1 MDKLKKTTSS
11 SVSKIVKENE
21 KLLTKII
28 SLKYKIRDRKKELSV
43 ITNSKAYRIWQLL
56 SKIKKRIFL
65 IPIQLLIRLP
75 ISILYFIVFTPIFI
89 LSKLAT
95 VFHLFAHPKLTLS
108 TRETM
113 LDGISFIIPTWNKKD
128 MVLKCLSLLDRIASE
143 ERLELPIEIIIIEN
157 GSIDGTY
164 EALNKFKTKNRL
176 VILKQIT
183 NLGFA
188 KAINLGVK
196 SAQYNYI
203 YLLNNDME
211 PQTNFLSE
219 LIKLSQKLI
228 EKNKLFFGIA
238 SQIFFYD
245 KSKRRE
251 ESGKTFFHMHNG
263 FLDVAHVINNFNLE
277 NISITAYAGG
287 GSSLLNK
294 HLFTKL
300 GMFDHKTYTPLYCED
315 MDMGYLA
322 WKYGYPS
329 YFLPSS
335 QIIHHHQSS
344 SKNLARNPGY
354 FMYKN
359 FVAFILKNTAS
370 TTLFFKHLFIFM
382 FKIIV
387 FSDSFNYARE
397 NLTNCINIFK
407 SRVKSNKYLP
417 VFLDQDLL
425 DFVKFETK
433 YGNKY
438 L

>member
-1 MDKLKKTTSS
+1 
-11 SVSKIVKENE
+11 
-21 KLLTKII
+21 
-28 SLKYKIRDRKKELSV
+28 
-43 ITNSKAYRIWQLL
+43 
-56 SKIKKRIFL
+56 
-65 IPIQLLIRLP
+65 
-75 ISILYFIVFTPIFI
+75 
-89 LSKLAT
+89 
-95 VFHLFAHPKLTLS
+95 
-108 TRETM
+108 M

-128 MVLKCLSLLDRIASE
+128 MVLKCLSLLDQIVSE
-143 ERLELPIEIIIIEN
+143 ERSELPIEIIVIEN

-164 EALNKFKTKNRL
+164 EALNKLKTKNRL
-176 VILKQIT
+176 VILKQST

-188 KAINLGVK
+188 RAINLATK
-196 SAQYNYI
+196 SAQYNYL

-211 PQTNFLSE
+211 PQKNFLSE

-228 EKNKLFFGIA
+228 DKNNLFFGLA

-263 FLDVAHVINNFNLE
+263 FLDVAHVMNNFNLE

-287 GSSLLNK
+287 GSSLINK
-294 HLFTKL
+294 HLFMKL

-335 QIIHHHQSS
+335 QIVHHHQSS
-344 SKNLARNPGY
+344 SKNLAHNPRY

-359 FVAFILKNTAS
+359 FVAFILKNTTS
-370 TTLFFKHLFIFM
+370 TNLFFKHLFIFI
-382 FKIIV
+382 FKIIIDK
-387 FSDSFNYARE
+387 DSFNYARE
-397 NLTNCINIFK
+397 NLKNCINIFK

-417 VFLDQDLL
+417 IFSDRDLL

-433 YGNKY
+433 YGSKY